1 VVKPSKRQFITSWIR
16 KAVVMLDINV
26 ASIKTT
32 VSFVVDKQSLA
43 EARKAGDDLKKYF
56 EKIADPKIR
65 FQAQKQRRQKA
76 RQQADDARFN
86 DKPRDTKEMKAQ
98 RAAEKQK
105 VRDEKAN
112 LKAKQQLQKRQE
124 VAELRLR
131 HAGLQ
136 ISGIKGKYEL
146 DPKSQYEALRI
157 IRQQTEEF
165 AKGNLTSARMNA
177 SIRERVT
184 LLRREAAQ
192 QAKVTQAQRTQY
204 AAAATKLKAQ
214 KGGNAPIVGGG
225 VLGSLALTAGSLGV
239 GQRIVDK
246 GNDNLELVR
255 MSERVKTNPN
265 AIKTMVAWGQQ
276 HGVDSANTSKAV
288 DNMKDVRERLAMTVN
303 DAQMKN
309 GEWKGGDGG
318 ITSIMNKFGWSKDQ
332 ISKFQDS
339 PLDFVQA
346 TVNEGQRRGMSQAQI
361 GTLIESLGDDLMHY
375 TDMFMN
381 NGAEYNKTLKTL
393 VESGQT
399 LNDEQIRQVS
409 AYGDLSVAMGN
420 LMNGVDNQLFTGW
433 MKGFADGGDDL
444 VRNTK
449 VITESAGL
457 LGEGLGDLAKQVTGF
472 VGEISSVVSDLNAGI
487 REKFP
492 DWFSEAN
499 KPAAQA
505 VIDGVTGS
513 ADSAASWVQDKTGF
527 NTRSVG
533 HAVKDWLGIDDQPT
547 GTAVEQYSLN
557 GDSLPGGSLRDSAI
571 SSLTSTNSAPSYNL
585 APVFNLNLEAS
596 VPLTIASDSSRLADY
611 VDFTAK
617 ASQAAFTQSL
627 TLSAL
632 SGQSSTGG

>member
-1 VVKPSKRQFITSWIR
+1 
-16 KAVVMLDINV
+16 MLDLNV
-26 ASIKTT
+26 STLKNT
-32 VSFVVDKQSLA
+32 VTFVVDKQSIA
-43 EARKAGDDLKKYF
+43 EAKAAADNLQKHYQ
-56 EKIADPKIR
+56 KIADPKIR
-65 FQAQKQRRQKA
+65 FQAMKQRRQKA

-98 RAAEKQK
+98 RAVEKQK
-105 VRDEKAN
+105 ARDEKAK
-112 LKAKQQLQKRQE
+112 LRAQQQIQKRQE
-124 VAELRLR
+124 TASLKLR

-136 ISGIKGKYEL
+136 ISGIKGKYGL
-146 DPKSQYEALRI
+146 DPKSQYEALRFI
-157 IRQQTEEF
+157 QKQTEAF
-165 AKGNLTSARMNA
+165 AQGNITSQRMNA
-177 SIRERVT
+177 TIRERVT

-204 AAAATKLKAQ
+204 AAAAKKLKAQ

-246 GNDNLELVR
+246 GNENLDLVR
-255 MSERVKTNPN
+255 KSELVKTNPN
-265 AIKTMVAWGQQ
+265 VVKTMVAWGQQ
-276 HGVDSANTSKAV
+276 HGVDSANV
-288 DNMKDVRERLAMTVN
+288 DKVTDNFKDVRERIAMTLN
-303 DAQMKN
+303 DSQFKN

-318 ITSIMNKFGWSKDQ
+318 ITSIMNKFGWGKEQ
-332 ISKFQDS
+332 IKSFQDR
-339 PLDFVQA
+339 PADLLQA
-346 TVNEGQRRGMSQAQI
+346 VTNEGQRRGMSQAQI

-381 NGAEYNKTLKTL
+381 NGAEYNKTLKQL

-399 LNDEQIRQVS
+399 LNDEQIKQTY

-420 LMNGVDNQLFTGW
+420 LMNGVDNSLFTGF

-444 VRNTK
+444 VKNTK
-449 VITESAGL
+449 VITESAGM
-457 LGEGLGDLAKQVTGF
+457 LGEGLGNLSKEITGF
-472 VGEISSVVSDLNAGI
+472 VGEISSVVSDINAGL
-487 REKFP
+487 RSRFP
-492 DWFSEAN
+492 EWFSNAN
-499 KPAAQA
+499 KPAAQSLY
-505 VIDGVTGS
+505 DGALTGS
-513 ADSAASWVQDKTGF
+513 ANSAADWVQDKTGF

-533 HAVKDWLGIDDQPT
+533 HAVKGWLGIDDQPT
-547 GTAVEQYSLN
+547 GTAVEQYGLN
-557 GDSLPGGSLRDSAI
+557 GDSLQGGALRDSAI

>member
-1 VVKPSKRQFITSWIR
+1 
-16 KAVVMLDINV
+16 MLDISVSQIRN
-26 ASIKTT
+26 T
-32 VSFVVDKQSLA
+32 VTFVVDKQSIALA
-43 EARKAGDDLKKYF
+43 KAAADNLQKHF
-56 EKIADPKIR
+56 QKIADPKIR

-146 DPKSQYEALRI
+146 DPKSQYEALRF

-303 DAQMKN
+303 DAQMKK

-381 NGAEYNKTLKTL
+381 NGAEYNKTLKQL

-399 LNDEQIRQVS
+399 LNDEQIKQTY
-409 AYGDLSVAMGN
+409 AYGELSVAMGN
-420 LMNGVDNQLFTGW
+420 LMNGVDNSLFTGF

-444 VRNTK
+444 VKNTK
-449 VITESAGL
+449 VITESAGM
-457 LGEGLGDLAKQVTGF
+457 LGEGLGNLSKEITGF
-472 VGEISSVVSDLNAGI
+472 VGEISSVVSDINAGL
-487 REKFP
+487 RSRFP
-492 DWFSEAN
+492 EWFSNAN
-499 KPAAQA
+499 KPAAQSLY
-505 VIDGVTGS
+505 DGAVTGS
-513 ADSAASWVQDKTGF
+513 ANSAADWVQDKTGF

-533 HAVKDWLGIDDQPT
+533 HAVKGWLGIDDKPT
-547 GTAVEQYSLN
+547 GTAVEQYGLN
-557 GDSLPGGSLRDSAI
+557 GDSLRGVC
-571 SSLTSTNSAPSYNL
+571 T
-585 APVFNLNLEAS
+585 
-596 VPLTIASDSSRLADY
+596 
-611 VDFTAK
+611 
-617 ASQAAFTQSL
+617 
-627 TLSAL
+627 
-632 SGQSSTGG
+632 

>member
-1 VVKPSKRQFITSWIR
+1 
-16 KAVVMLDINV
+16 
-26 ASIKTT
+26 
-32 VSFVVDKQSLA
+32 
-43 EARKAGDDLKKYF
+43 
-56 EKIADPKIR
+56 
-65 FQAQKQRRQKA
+65 
-76 RQQADDARFN
+76 
-86 DKPRDTKEMKAQ
+86 MKAQ

-105 VRDEKAN
+105 ARDEKAN

-124 VAELRLR
+124 VAELKLR

-136 ISGIKGKYEL
+136 VSGIKGKYGL
-146 DPKSQYEALRI
+146 DPKSQYEALRYI
-157 IRQQTEEF
+157 HQQSEEF
-165 AKGNLTSARMNA
+165 AKGNISSQRMNA
-177 SIRERVT
+177 LIRERVT

-204 AAAATKLKAQ
+204 AAVATKLKAQ

-225 VLGSLALTAGSLGV
+225 VLGSLALTAGSFGV
-239 GQRIVDK
+239 GQRIIDK
-246 GNDNLELVR
+246 GNENLDLVR
-255 MSERVKTNPN
+255 QSALVKTNPN
-265 AIKTMVAWGQQ
+265 AIKTMVTWGQQ

-318 ITSIMNKFGWSKDQ
+318 ITSIMNKFGWGIEDVKT
-332 ISKFQDS
+332 FQNR
-339 PLDFVQA
+339 PLDFIQA

-409 AYGDLSVAMGN
+409 VYGDLSVAMGN
-420 LMNGVDNQLFTGW
+420 LMNGIDNQLFTGW

-533 HAVKDWLGIDDQPT
+533 HAVKGWLGIDDQPT
-547 GTAVEQYSLN
+547 GTAVEQYGLN
-557 GDSLPGGSLRDSAI
+557 GDSLQGGALRDSAI

-596 VPLTIASDSSRLADY
+596 VPLTIASDSSRLSDY
-611 VDFTAK
+611 IDLQAR
-617 ASQAAFTQSL
+617 ASQASFAQSL

>member
-1 VVKPSKRQFITSWIR
+1 MLEIHTSSIVNTVRFQVSKE
-16 KAVVMLDINV
+16 DI
-26 ASIKTT
+26 
-32 VSFVVDKQSLA
+32 A
-43 EARKAGDDLKKYF
+43 EAKKVADDLQRHF
-56 EKIADPKIR
+56 SKIKDPKIQ

-86 DKPRDTKEMKAQ
+86 AKPRDTKEMKAQ

-105 VRDEKAN
+105 ARDEKAN

-124 VAELRLR
+124 VAELKLR

-136 ISGIKGKYEL
+136 VSGIKGKYGL
-146 DPKSQYEALRI
+146 DPKSQYEALRYI
-157 IRQQTEEF
+157 HQQSEEF
-165 AKGNLTSARMNA
+165 AKGNISSQRMNA
-177 SIRERVT
+177 LIRERVT

-204 AAAATKLKAQ
+204 AAVATKLKAQ

-239 GQRIVDK
+239 GQRIIDK
-246 GNDNLELVR
+246 GNENLDLVR
-255 MSERVKTNPN
+255 QSALVKTNPN
-265 AIKTMVAWGQQ
+265 AIKTMVTWGQQ

-318 ITSIMNKFGWSKDQ
+318 ITSIMNKFGWGIEDVKT
-332 ISKFQDS
+332 FQNR
-339 PLDFVQA
+339 PLDFIQA

-409 AYGDLSVAMGN
+409 VYGDLSVAMGN
-420 LMNGVDNQLFTGW
+420 LMNGIDNQLFTGW
-433 MKGFADGGDDL
+433 MKGIADGGDDL

-533 HAVKDWLGIDDQPT
+533 HAVKGWLGIDDQPT
-547 GTAVEQYSLN
+547 GTAVEQYGLN
-557 GDSLPGGSLRDSAI
+557 GDSLQGGALRDSAI

-596 VPLTIASDSSRLADY
+596 VPLTIASDSSRLSDY
-611 VDFTAK
+611 IDFQAR
-617 ASQAAFTQSL
+617 ASQASFAQSL

>member
-1 VVKPSKRQFITSWIR
+1 
-16 KAVVMLDINV
+16 MLDISVSQIRN
-26 ASIKTT
+26 T
-32 VSFVVDKQSLA
+32 VTFVVDKQSIALA
-43 EARKAGDDLKKYF
+43 KAAADNLQKHF
-56 EKIADPKIR
+56 QKIADPKIR

-98 RAAEKQK
+98 RAAQKQK
-105 VRDEKAN
+105 ARDEKAN

-124 VAELRLR
+124 TAELKLH

-136 ISGIKGKYEL
+136 VSGIKGKYGL
-146 DPKSQYEALRI
+146 DPKSQYEALRF

-165 AKGNLTSARMNA
+165 AKGNLTSDRMNA

-246 GNDNLELVR
+246 GNENLDLVR
-255 MSERVKTNPN
+255 QSALVKTNPN

-276 HGVDSANTSKAV
+276 HGVDSANTSKAI

-381 NGAEYNKTLKTL
+381 NGAEYNKTLKQL

-399 LNDEQIRQVS
+399 LNDEQIKQTY
-409 AYGDLSVAMGN
+409 AYGELSVAMGN
-420 LMNGVDNQLFTGW
+420 LMNGVDNSLFTGF

-444 VRNTK
+444 VKNTK
-449 VITESAGL
+449 VITESAGM
-457 LGEGLGDLAKQVTGF
+457 LGEGLGNLSKEITGF
-472 VGEISSVVSDLNAGI
+472 VGEISSVVSDINAGL
-487 REKFP
+487 RSRFP
-492 DWFSEAN
+492 EWFSNAN
-499 KPAAQA
+499 KPAAQSLY
-505 VIDGVTGS
+505 DGAVTGS
-513 ADSAASWVQDKTGF
+513 ANSAADWVQDKTGF

-533 HAVKDWLGIDDQPT
+533 HAVKGWLGIDDKPT
-547 GTAVEQYSLN
+547 GTAVEQYGLN
-557 GDSLPGGSLRDSAI
+557 GDSLRGGALRDSAI

-596 VPLTIASDSSRLADY
+596 VPLTIASDSSRLSDY
-611 VDFTAK
+611 IDFQAR
-617 ASQAAFTQSL
+617 ASQASFAQSL

>member
-1 VVKPSKRQFITSWIR
+1 
-16 KAVVMLDINV
+16 MLDINV

-105 VRDEKAN
+105 AKDEKAN

-136 ISGIKGKYEL
+136 VSGIKGKYGL
-146 DPKSQYEALRI
+146 DPKSQYEALRF

-184 LLRREAAQ
+184 LLRRAAAQ

-225 VLGSLALTAGSLGV
+225 VLGSIALTAGSLGV
-239 GQRIVDK
+239 GQRIIDR
-246 GNDNLELVR
+246 GNENLDLVR
-255 MSERVKTNPN
+255 QSALVKTNPN

-303 DAQMKN
+303 DSQFKN

-332 ISKFQDS
+332 ISKLQDS

-375 TDMFMN
+375 TNMFMN
-381 NGAEYNKTLKTL
+381 NGAEYNKTLKQL

-399 LNDEQIRQVS
+399 LNEEQIKQTL

-420 LMNGVDNQLFTGW
+420 LMNGVDNSLFTGF
-433 MKGFADGGDDL
+433 MSSFADSGDEL
-444 VRNTK
+444 VKNTQA
-449 VITESAGL
+449 INQSAGL

-472 VGEISSVVSDLNAGI
+472 VGEISNVVSDINKGLKERFPEWFA
-487 REKFP
+487 EK
-492 DWFSEAN
+492 D

-505 VIDGVTGS
+505 LYDGAVTGS
-513 ADSAASWVQDKTGF
+513 ANSAADWVQDKIGF

-533 HAVKDWLGIDDQPT
+533 HAVKGWLGIDDQPT
-547 GTAVEQYSLN
+547 GTAVEQYGLN
-557 GDSLPGGSLRDSAI
+557 GDSLQGGALRDSAI

>member
-1 VVKPSKRQFITSWIR
+1 
-16 KAVVMLDINV
+16 MLDINV

-146 DPKSQYEALRI
+146 DPKSQYEALRF

-165 AKGNLTSARMNA
+165 AKGNLTSDRMNA

-303 DAQMKN
+303 DAQMKK

-381 NGAEYNKTLKTL
+381 NGAEYNKTLKQL

-399 LNDEQIRQVS
+399 LNDEQIKQTY

-420 LMNGVDNQLFTGW
+420 LMNGVDNSLFTGF

-444 VRNTK
+444 VKNTK
-449 VITESAGL
+449 VITESAGM
-457 LGEGLGDLAKQVTGF
+457 LGEGLGNLSKEITGF
-472 VGEISSVVSDLNAGI
+472 VGEISSVVSDINAGL
-487 REKFP
+487 RSRFP
-492 DWFSEAN
+492 EWFSNAN
-499 KPAAQA
+499 KPAAQSLY
-505 VIDGVTGS
+505 DGAVTGS
-513 ADSAASWVQDKTGF
+513 ANSAADWVQDKTGF

-533 HAVKDWLGIDDQPT
+533 HAVKGWLGIDDKPT
-547 GTAVEQYSLN
+547 GTAVEQYGLN
-557 GDSLPGGSLRDSAI
+557 GDSLRGGALRDSAI

-596 VPLTIASDSSRLADY
+596 VPLTIASDSSRLSDY
-611 VDFTAK
+611 IDFQAR
-617 ASQAAFTQSL
+617 ASQASFAQSL

>member
-1 VVKPSKRQFITSWIR
+1 
-16 KAVVMLDINV
+16 MLDISVSQIRN
-26 ASIKTT
+26 T
-32 VSFVVDKQSLA
+32 VTFVVDKQSIALA
-43 EARKAGDDLKKYF
+43 KAAADNLQKHF
-56 EKIADPKIR
+56 QKIADPKIR

-98 RAAEKQK
+98 RAAQKQK
-105 VRDEKAN
+105 ARDEKAN

-124 VAELRLR
+124 TAELKLH

-136 ISGIKGKYEL
+136 VSGIKGKYGL
-146 DPKSQYEALRI
+146 DPKSQYEALRF

-165 AKGNLTSARMNA
+165 AKGNLTSDRMNA

-246 GNDNLELVR
+246 GNENLDLVR
-255 MSERVKTNPN
+255 QSALVKTNPN

-381 NGAEYNKTLKTL
+381 NGAEYNKTLKQL

-399 LNDEQIRQVS
+399 LNDEQIKQTY
-409 AYGDLSVAMGN
+409 AYGDMPVEMGN
-420 LMNGVDNQLFTGW
+420 LMNGVENYLFTGF

-444 VRNTK
+444 VKNTK
-449 VITESAGL
+449 VITESAGM
-457 LGEGLGDLAKQVTGF
+457 LGEGLGNLSKEITGF
-472 VGEISSVVSDLNAGI
+472 VGEISSVVSDINAGL
-487 REKFP
+487 RSRFP
-492 DWFSEAN
+492 EWFSNAN
-499 KPAAQA
+499 KPAAQSLY
-505 VIDGVTGS
+505 DGAVTGS
-513 ADSAASWVQDKTGF
+513 ANSAADWVQDKTGF

-533 HAVKDWLGIDDQPT
+533 HAVKGWLGIDDKPT
-547 GTAVEQYSLN
+547 GTAVEQYGLN
-557 GDSLPGGSLRDSAI
+557 GDSLRGGALRDSAI

-596 VPLTIASDSSRLADY
+596 VPLTIASDSSRLSDY
-611 VDFTAK
+611 IDFQAR
-617 ASQAAFTQSL
+617 ASQASFAQSL

>member
-1 VVKPSKRQFITSWIR
+1 
-16 KAVVMLDINV
+16 MLDISVSQIRN
-26 ASIKTT
+26 T
-32 VSFVVDKQSLA
+32 VTFVVDKQSIALA
-43 EARKAGDDLKKYF
+43 KAAADNLQKHF
-56 EKIADPKIR
+56 QKIADPKIR

-98 RAAEKQK
+98 RAAQKQK
-105 VRDEKAN
+105 ARDEKAN

-124 VAELRLR
+124 TAELKLH

-136 ISGIKGKYEL
+136 VSGIKGKYGL
-146 DPKSQYEALRI
+146 DPKSQYEALRF

-165 AKGNLTSARMNA
+165 AKGNLTSDRMNA

-246 GNDNLELVR
+246 GNENLDLVR
-255 MSERVKTNPN
+255 QSALVKTNPN

-381 NGAEYNKTLKTL
+381 NGAEYNKTLKQL

-399 LNDEQIRQVS
+399 LNDEQIKQTY

-420 LMNGVDNQLFTGW
+420 LMNGVDNSLFTGF

-444 VRNTK
+444 VKNTK
-449 VITESAGL
+449 VITESAGM
-457 LGEGLGDLAKQVTGF
+457 LGEGLGNLSKEITGF
-472 VGEISSVVSDLNAGI
+472 VGEISSVVSDINAGL
-487 REKFP
+487 RSRFP
-492 DWFSEAN
+492 EWFSNAN
-499 KPAAQA
+499 KPAAQSLY
-505 VIDGVTGS
+505 DGAVTGS
-513 ADSAASWVQDKTGF
+513 ANSAADWVQDKTGF

-533 HAVKDWLGIDDQPT
+533 HAVKGWLGIDDKPT
-547 GTAVEQYSLN
+547 GTAVE
-557 GDSLPGGSLRDSAI
+557 LRDSAI

-596 VPLTIASDSSRLADY
+596 VPLTIASDSSRLSDY
-611 VDFTAK
+611 IDFQAR
-617 ASQAAFTQSL
+617 ASQASFAQSL

>member
-1 VVKPSKRQFITSWIR
+1 
-16 KAVVMLDINV
+16 MLDINV

-98 RAAEKQK
+98 RAAQKQK
-105 VRDEKAN
+105 ARDEKAN

-124 VAELRLR
+124 TAELKLH

-136 ISGIKGKYEL
+136 VSGIKGKYGL
-146 DPKSQYEALRI
+146 DPKSQYEALRF

-165 AKGNLTSARMNA
+165 AKGNLTSDRMNA

-246 GNDNLELVR
+246 GNENLDLVR
-255 MSERVKTNPN
+255 QSALVKTNPN

-276 HGVDSANTSKAV
+276 HGVNSANTSKAV

-444 VRNTK
+444 VRKTK
-449 VITESAGL
+449 IITEAAGM
-457 LGEGLGDLAKQVTGF
+457 LGEGLGNLSKEITGF
-472 VGEISSVVSDLNAGI
+472 VGEISSVVSDINKGLKERFPVWFA
-487 REKFP
+487 EK
-492 DWFSEAN
+492 D

-505 VIDGVTGS
+505 LYDGAVTGS
-513 ADSAASWVQDKTGF
+513 ANSAADWVQDKTGF
-527 NTRSVG
+527 DTRSVG

>member
-1 VVKPSKRQFITSWIR
+1 
-16 KAVVMLDINV
+16 MLDISVSQIRN
-26 ASIKTT
+26 T
-32 VSFVVDKQSLA
+32 VTFVVDKQSIALA
-43 EARKAGDDLKKYF
+43 KAAADNLQKHF
-56 EKIADPKIR
+56 QKIADPKIR

-98 RAAEKQK
+98 RAAQKQK
-105 VRDEKAN
+105 ARDEKAN

-124 VAELRLR
+124 TAELKLH

-136 ISGIKGKYEL
+136 VSGIKGKYGL
-146 DPKSQYEALRI
+146 DPKSQYEALRF

-165 AKGNLTSARMNA
+165 AKGNLTSDRMNA

-246 GNDNLELVR
+246 GNENLDLVR
-255 MSERVKTNPN
+255 QSALVKTNPN

-381 NGAEYNKTLKTL
+381 NGAEYNKTLKQL

-399 LNDEQIRQVS
+399 LNDEQIKQTY

-420 LMNGVDNQLFTGW
+420 LMNGVDNSLFTGF

-444 VRNTK
+444 VKNTK
-449 VITESAGL
+449 VITESAGM
-457 LGEGLGDLAKQVTGF
+457 LGEGLGNLSKEITGF
-472 VGEISSVVSDLNAGI
+472 VGEISSVVSDINAGL
-487 REKFP
+487 RSRFP
-492 DWFSEAN
+492 EWFSNAN
-499 KPAAQA
+499 KPAAQSLY
-505 VIDGVTGS
+505 DGAVTGS
-513 ADSAASWVQDKTGF
+513 ANSAADWVQDKTGF

-533 HAVKDWLGIDDQPT
+533 HAVKGWLGIDDKPT
-547 GTAVEQYSLN
+547 GTAVEQYGLN
-557 GDSLPGGSLRDSAI
+557 GDSLRGGALRDSAI
-571 SSLTSTNSAPSYNL
+571 SSLTSTNSAPSYKSLYINL
-585 APVFNLNLEAS
+585 CNCLILICSIQHQKQVNLW
-596 VPLTIASDSSRLADY
+596 
-611 VDFTAK
+611 
-617 ASQAAFTQSL
+617 
-627 TLSAL
+627 
-632 SGQSSTGG
+632 

>member
-1 VVKPSKRQFITSWIR
+1 
-16 KAVVMLDINV
+16 MLEINV
-26 ASIKTT
+26 SRISNVITFSVDQNSLREAKQAGKDLQKYFQALAEPKLRIKT
-32 VSFVVDKQSLA
+32 Q
-43 EARKAGDDLKKYF
+43 R
-56 EKIADPKIR
+56 
-65 FQAQKQRRQKA
+65 QRRQKA

-105 VRDEKAN
+105 ARDEKAN

-124 VAELRLR
+124 VAELKLR

-136 ISGIKGKYEL
+136 VSGIKGKYGL
-146 DPKSQYEALRI
+146 DPKSQYEALRYI
-157 IRQQTEEF
+157 HQQSEEF
-165 AKGNLTSARMNA
+165 AKGNISSQRMNA
-177 SIRERVT
+177 LIRERVT

-204 AAAATKLKAQ
+204 AAVATKLKAQ

-225 VLGSLALTAGSLGV
+225 VLGSLALMAGSLGV
-239 GQRIVDK
+239 GQRIIDK
-246 GNDNLELVR
+246 GNEKLDLVR
-255 MSERVKTNPN
+255 QSALVKTNPN
-265 AIKTMVAWGQQ
+265 AIKTMVTWGQQ

-318 ITSIMNKFGWSKDQ
+318 ITSIMNKFGWGIEDVKT
-332 ISKFQDS
+332 FQNR
-339 PLDFVQA
+339 PLDFIQA

-409 AYGDLSVAMGN
+409 VYGDLSVAMGN
-420 LMNGVDNQLFTGW
+420 LMNGIDNQLFTGW

-533 HAVKDWLGIDDQPT
+533 HAVKGWLGIDDQPT
-547 GTAVEQYSLN
+547 GTAVEQYGLN
-557 GDSLPGGSLRDSAI
+557 GDSLQGGALRDSAI

-596 VPLTIASDSSRLADY
+596 VPLTIASDSSRLSDY
-611 VDFTAK
+611 IDFQAR
-617 ASQAAFTQSL
+617 ASQASFAQSL

>member
-1 VVKPSKRQFITSWIR
+1 MLEIHTSSIVNTVRFQVSKE
-16 KAVVMLDINV
+16 DI
-26 ASIKTT
+26 
-32 VSFVVDKQSLA
+32 A
-43 EARKAGDDLKKYF
+43 EAKKAADDLQRHF
-56 EKIADPKIR
+56 SKIKDPKIR

-86 DKPRDTKEMKAQ
+86 AKPRDTKEMKAQ

-105 VRDEKAN
+105 ARDEKAN

-124 VAELRLR
+124 VAELKLR

-136 ISGIKGKYEL
+136 VSGIKGKYGL
-146 DPKSQYEALRI
+146 DPKSQYEALRYI
-157 IRQQTEEF
+157 HQQSEEF
-165 AKGNLTSARMNA
+165 AKGNISSQRMNA
-177 SIRERVT
+177 LIRERVT

-204 AAAATKLKAQ
+204 AAVATKLKAQ

-239 GQRIVDK
+239 GQRIIDK
-246 GNDNLELVR
+246 GNENLDLVR
-255 MSERVKTNPN
+255 QSALVKTNPN
-265 AIKTMVAWGQQ
+265 AIKTMVTWGQQ

-318 ITSIMNKFGWSKDQ
+318 ITSIMNKFGWGIEDVKT
-332 ISKFQDS
+332 FQNR
-339 PLDFVQA
+339 PLDFIQA

-409 AYGDLSVAMGN
+409 VYGDLSVAMGN

-533 HAVKDWLGIDDQPT
+533 HAVKDWLGIEDQPT